1 VTNARQGWQKP
12 VLQCHAYG
20 GVSFGGHIVCELHW
34 PVERWSGGLIR
45 IATTTPE
52 HGTNDHARRTSLEET
67 EADCLEPET
76 ATSACLSQPEPYMF
90 TIRRQ

>member
-1 VTNARQGWQKP
+1 VAKTGPSVPRF
-12 VLQCHAYG
+12 G
-20 GVSFGGHIVCELHW
+20 GVSFGGHIVWELHW
-34 PVERWSGGLIR
+34 PVERGSGRLIR

-67 EADCLEPET
+67 EADCLELDI
-76 ATSACLSQPEPYMF
+76 ATSACLSQPGPYMF